1 MVILPLRQD
10 HVIGVGLALGLA
22 REAAHRT
29 GGVHRVGVTTDKR
42 VPRSQRATLGQATV
56 SASGRQP
63 VHLANRLGANR
74 RAGGHALEAMGVV
87 AAATTLQVEQGT
99 GNVGVPDLPRIR
111 VFEFVQAALGTP
123 VAKRLP
129 FIGLQ
134 GVERVTLP
142 EAWTSH
148 GAGRD
153 TMARVFAEELGMRAV
168 FLDVASVG
176 EDITTAPLAAA
187 VDSLALYDATA
198 PDEVI
203 VRSQG
208 ADVVITNKCR
218 FDADT
223 LAALPELRYIGL
235 TATGADGVDLV
246 AAGARGIAVTNITAY
261 CTQSVAQHV
270 FAVLLAL
277 THRIVDYDA
286 RVQAGGWQRPGNFC
300 LLDFPI
306 RELSGRVMGIV
317 GYGELGRAV
326 ARLAEAF
333 GMTVHVAQRDADDDR
348 AGRVPIEALFEM
360 ADVVSLHCPLN
371 ASTHHLVD
379 AAMLARMKPDA
390 VLINTARGG
399 LVDAEALAAALRDG
413 RIGGAAI
420 DVLEQEPP
428 VDGNALIGAGL
439 HNLIVTPHMAWAAR
453 EARQRAIDQ
462 TAENLRVFLN
472 DGRRNRIDIDPED

>member
-1 MVILPLRQD
+1 
-10 HVIGVGLALGLA
+10 
-22 REAAHRT
+22 
-29 GGVHRVGVTTDKR
+29 
-42 VPRSQRATLGQATV
+42 
-56 SASGRQP
+56 
-63 VHLANRLGANR
+63 
-74 RAGGHALEAMGVV
+74 
-87 AAATTLQVEQGT
+87 
-99 GNVGVPDLPRIR
+99 
-111 VFEFVQAALGTP
+111 
-123 VAKRLP
+123 
-129 FIGLQ
+129 
-134 GVERVTLP
+134 
-142 EAWTSH
+142 
-148 GAGRD
+148 
-153 TMARVFAEELGMRAV
+153 MARVFAEELGMRAV

-198 PDEVI
+198 ADEVI
-203 VRSQG
+203 ERSRG
-208 ADVVITNKCR
+208 AEVVITNKCR

-235 TATGADGVDLV
+235 TATGADGIDLV

-286 RVQAGGWQRPGNFC
+286 RVQSGGWTRPGNFC

-317 GYGELGRAV
+317 GFGELGRAV
-326 ARLAEAF
+326 GRLADAF
-333 GMTVHVAQRDADDDR
+333 GMTVRVAQRDANDDR
-348 AGRVPIEALFEM
+348 PGRVPLEVLFAES
-360 ADVVSLHCPLN
+360 DVVSLHCPLD

-399 LVDAEALAAALRDG
+399 LVDADALAAALRDE

-428 VDGNALIGAGL
+428 VDGNALIGADL
-439 HNLIVTPHMAWAAR
+439 HNLIVTPHTAWAAR

-462 TAENLRVFLN
+462 TAENLRLFLN
-472 DGRRNRIDIDPED
+472 DGRRNRIDIDPDD

>member
-1 MVILPLRQD
+1 
-10 HVIGVGLALGLA
+10 
-22 REAAHRT
+22 
-29 GGVHRVGVTTDKR
+29 
-42 VPRSQRATLGQATV
+42 
-56 SASGRQP
+56 
-63 VHLANRLGANR
+63 
-74 RAGGHALEAMGVV
+74 
-87 AAATTLQVEQGT
+87 
-99 GNVGVPDLPRIR
+99 
-111 VFEFVQAALGTP
+111 
-123 VAKRLP
+123 
-129 FIGLQ
+129 
-134 GVERVTLP
+134 
-142 EAWTSH
+142 
-148 GAGRD
+148 
-153 TMARVFAEELGMRAV
+153 MARVFAMELGMRAV

-187 VDSLALYDATA
+187 VDSLALYDVTA
-198 PDEVI
+198 ADDVI
-203 VRSQG
+203 ERSQG

-223 LAALPELRYIGL
+223 LAALPKLRYIGL

-277 THRIVDYDA
+277 THRIVDYDT

-306 RELSGRVMGIV
+306 RELTERVMGIV

-333 GMTVHVAQRDADDDR
+333 GMTVRVAQRDAGDDR
-348 AGRVPIEALFEM
+348 PGRVPIESLFEV
-360 ADVVSLHCPLN
+360 ADVISLHCPLD

-399 LVDAEALAAALRDG
+399 LVDAEALAAALREE

-439 HNLIVTPHMAWAAR
+439 HNLIVTPHTAWAAR

-472 DGRRNRIDIDPED
+472 DGRRNRIDIDPDD